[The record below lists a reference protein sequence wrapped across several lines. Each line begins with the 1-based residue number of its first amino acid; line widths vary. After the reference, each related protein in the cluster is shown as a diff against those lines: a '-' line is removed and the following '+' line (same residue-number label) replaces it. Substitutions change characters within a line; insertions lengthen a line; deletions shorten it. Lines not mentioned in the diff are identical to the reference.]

1 MEASFVRVGDY
12 FINLDMVLWAQISHP
27 ETDPH
32 RRCLTLVSSPGDSP
46 NRLTLEGES
55 AEMLI
60 TYFETHGHDLNP
72 PAFKPLP

>member
-1 MEASFVRVGDY
+1 METNFVRVGDY
-12 FINLDMVLWAQISHP
+12 FINLDRVLWARITHQETHP
-27 ETDPH
+27 Y
-32 RRCLTLVSSPGDSP
+32 RRSLTLVSSPGEP
-46 NRLTLEGES
+46 PTQLTLEGEN